1 MSLQDGGGNDGVVV
15 VESRKKKVRGGHK
28 AHLTKMFNEID
39 TLLLGRGS
47 GRDERLCALRECL
60 LRKAGVISVLDNEI
74 FDEVEPDTIPVEVEE
89 AEETQTAIQE
99 KIVKIDRALGVKK
112 KPLVAATTGNTSSNS
127 TTENSD
133 TSVSST
139 SAQFRHMKL
148 PKYEIKFDGDPK
160 KYRTFKDSFEVAV
173 DNNTALSSVEKFTYL
188 QSFLEGDASIAIQG
202 LDITAENYDEAKE
215 ILEERFG
222 NKQVIVN
229 SHMEE
234 LVKIPPVVKTE
245 DVKGLRLVH
254 DKIEIHLRSLRTL
267 EVDPETHGML
277 LIPLLKR
284 KLPSDIN
291 LILSRKFDSNDELW
305 KIADLMKELKREV
318 EARER
323 SQTDSSKDS
332 KAPTKR
338 PPTFP
343 PTTEGLIAHP
353 NSTKFS
359 CPFCNQKHYPDKCR
373 NVTDPARRKAI
384 LMEKKRCFVCTREGH
399 SAGSPKCSA
408 KRMCMSCGGKHHTSI
423 CTTPRK
429 VDETKAN
436 EATHPGEDKKEAQ
449 GECGKCTKCCVVATE
464 VKPTAP
470 GESQKAAEP
479 VVPEENSRGRYQGRS

>member
-1 MSLQDGGGNDGVVV
+1 MSLDDGGNEAVPAV

-39 TLLLGRGS
+39 TLLLGRGP
-47 GRDERLCALRECL
+47 GRDERLSALRECL
-60 LRKAGVISVLDNEI
+60 VRKAGVISALDNEI
-74 FDEVEPDTIPVEVEE
+74 LDEVEPDTILLEVES
-89 AEETQTAIQE
+89 AEETQKEIQQ
-99 KIVKIDRALGVKK
+99 KIVKIDRVFGVKK
-112 KPLVAATTGNTSSNS
+112 KLEAAATTGSTSSTASIS
-127 TTENSD
+127 T
-133 TSVSST
+133 T

-173 DNNTALSSVEKFTYL
+173 DRNTALSSVEKFTYL

-234 LVKIPPVVKTE
+234 LVKIPGVAKSE
-245 DVKGLRLVH
+245 DVKDLRLVY

-323 SQTDSSKDS
+323 SQADSGKDPKVS
-332 KAPTKR
+332 AKR

-343 PTTEGLIAHP
+343 PTTEGLIAHQ
-353 NSTKFS
+353 NQAKFS

-373 NVTDPARRKAI
+373 NVTDPAKRKAI
-384 LMEKKRCFVCTREGH
+384 LMEKKRCFVCTRDGHMEG
-399 SAGSPKCSA
+399 SARCSA
-408 KRMCMSCGGKHHTSI
+408 KRKCMSCGGKHHASI
-423 CTTPRK
+423 CTS
-429 VDETKAN
+429 ETGRRN
-436 EATHPGEDKKEAQ
+436 E
-449 GECGKCTKCCVVATE
+449 
-464 VKPTAP
+464 
-470 GESQKAAEP
+470 S
-479 VVPEENSRGRYQGRS
+479 